1 MKPETASLSVSWFP
15 LQTSESDGGRIY
27 APLALAW
34 GRNLGQEPGAGVR
47 QCGFSTFLLGVVK

>member
-27 APLALAW
+27 ALLAV
-34 GRNLGQEPGAGVR
+34 GVGQEPGAGVR